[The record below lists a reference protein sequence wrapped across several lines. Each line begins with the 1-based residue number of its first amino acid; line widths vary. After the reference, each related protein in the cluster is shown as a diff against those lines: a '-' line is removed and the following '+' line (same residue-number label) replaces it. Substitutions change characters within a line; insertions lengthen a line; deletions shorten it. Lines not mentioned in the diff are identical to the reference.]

1 MTTLLNA
8 FPENEEGERTAI
20 VSFGEVI
27 DALTRILRT
36 HTRDVLLHDR
46 GLKTS
51 VRATRRPSK
60 RTSKKYGCQVAKPF
74 GEGTTGVLGFLRAAR
89 AFHFASDQA
98 PYDGS
103 PRYTC

>member
-1 MTTLLNA
+1 MLLHGPYARTLET
-8 FPENEEGERTAI
+8 F
-20 VSFGEVI
+20 
-27 DALTRILRT
+27 
-36 HTRDVLLHDR
+36 LLHDR